1 MKRTR
6 TLIAIIAVSLTAAS
20 CAVTKYN
27 SGIPAME
34 VTPIALLQPLSY
46 IEFMLKDHS
55 MAISDSLSQISS
67 STLAEI
73 VSNRIPVDCII
84 PVEYTEEMMAE
95 VDVLPGLDPK
105 TLFGATIPD
114 KTRQLILDS
123 GHRYGA
129 IVFSRGFT
137 REHGSYAT
145 DVAKGAIIGI
155 ATAILT
161 MGALVGTMIPTKS
174 ISQVSIMIVDA
185 ETNRIVY
192 YDRTPEQE
200 YEPLNRRNLE
210 RQVNSIVKGFK

>member
-1 MKRTR
+1 MKRIR

-129 IVFSRGFT
+129 KCYIQEELFK
-137 REHGSYAT
+137 EA
-145 DVAKGAIIGI
+145 D
-155 ATAILT
+155 LT
-161 MGALVGTMIPTKS
+161 LTWMDYSGYRPYPQLFGDFVHN
-174 ISQVSIMIVDA
+174 VSILDLLFNTGPEALSYIR
-185 ETNRIVY
+185 NR
-192 YDRTPEQE
+192 E
-200 YEPLNRRNLE
+200 
-210 RQVNSIVKGFK
+210 